1 MIACAPGKIIVQ
13 IVYRYVENTGAAER
27 DRAGQA
33 GERYLWLVG
42 YTCLAAGLSGESV
55 MERINL
61 IGRQYRGV
69 SDSEAFAVIELRDS
83 RRLTWELRSAS
94 LMVAL

>member
-1 MIACAPGKIIVQ
+1 MIASAPGKIIVQ
-13 IVYRYVENTGAAER
+13 IVYGYVENTGPGER
-27 DRAGQA
+27 YWAGQA

-42 YTCLAAGLSGESV
+42 YPCLAAGLPRESV

-61 IGRQYRGV
+61 IGRQYCGA